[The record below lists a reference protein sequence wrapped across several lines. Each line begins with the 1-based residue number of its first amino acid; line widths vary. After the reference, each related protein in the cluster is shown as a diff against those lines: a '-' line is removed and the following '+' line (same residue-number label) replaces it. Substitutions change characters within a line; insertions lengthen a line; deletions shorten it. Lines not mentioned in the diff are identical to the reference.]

1 MDALR
6 HVRLMADYNRWTNR
20 QLYAALSPLS
30 PAALAA
36 DTGDQF
42 GSILAGLSRQSA
54 DDARWLQRFGSS
66 GHFERLTAAD
76 DWLVAAA
83 LLRESMSTDLGELTA
98 LRDRIDAL
106 ITGWCADLI
115 FKDLDRVLVYRNP
128 TGLPQQHQL
137 GPLLSHFFNHQ
148 THLRGQISTLLHQA
162 GVQPGPSELIGMP
175 GFDPFSPLERD
186 TAPDDH
192 AHPTQTLPQSRS
204 SIQAC

>member
-20 QLYAALSPLS
+20 QLYAAVSPL
-30 PAALAA
+30 PASVLAA

-42 GSILAGLSRQSA
+42 GSILAGLNHQVAA
-54 DDARWLQRFGSS
+54 DAQWLQRFGSS
-66 GHFERLTAAD
+66 GHFERLTAAS
-76 DWLVAAA
+76 DWLAAAA
-83 LLRESMSTDLGELTA
+83 LLRESVSTDLGELSA
-98 LRDRIDAL
+98 LRDRIDSL
-106 ITGWCADLI
+106 ISGWCADLI

-162 GVQPGPSELIGMP
+162 GAQTGPSELVGMP
-175 GFDPFSPLERD
+175 GFDPFSPLEGD
-186 TAPDDH
+186 SASDDQ
-192 AHPTQTLPQSRS
+192 AHPMQTLPQSRS